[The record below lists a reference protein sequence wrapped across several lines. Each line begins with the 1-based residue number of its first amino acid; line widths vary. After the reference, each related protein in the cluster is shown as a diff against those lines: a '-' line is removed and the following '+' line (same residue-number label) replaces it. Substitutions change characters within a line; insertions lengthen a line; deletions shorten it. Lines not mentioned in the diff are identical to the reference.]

1 MIEPFLMSETTK
13 MLYRN
18 CTRPVRDEFVELF
31 SNQTMVEVMPP
42 AVRLILGEHYIH
54 PEEISENVL
63 VQMYNLIKT
72 NDAEGL

>member
-1 MIEPFLMSETTK
+1 MSETTK

-63 VQMYNLIKT
+63 V
-72 NDAEGL
+72 